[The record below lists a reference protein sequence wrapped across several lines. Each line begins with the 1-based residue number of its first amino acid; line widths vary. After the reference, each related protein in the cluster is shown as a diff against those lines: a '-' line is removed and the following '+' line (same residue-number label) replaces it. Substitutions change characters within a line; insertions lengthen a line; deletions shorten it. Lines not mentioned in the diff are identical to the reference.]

1 MYVLRLI
8 ITKQEKGNEN
18 LFLRFI
24 FLIFKMDS
32 FDVNIFVLV
41 LFYYKSKV
49 EMTCQADQNVAT
61 SLSI

>member
-1 MYVLRLI
+1 MYVLRLMK
-8 ITKQEKGNEN
+8 TKQDEGNEN

-32 FDVNIFVLV
+32 FDVNDFVLV
-41 LFYYKSKV
+41 LFCFKSKF
-49 EMTCQADQNVAT
+49 EMTCQADQKGAT